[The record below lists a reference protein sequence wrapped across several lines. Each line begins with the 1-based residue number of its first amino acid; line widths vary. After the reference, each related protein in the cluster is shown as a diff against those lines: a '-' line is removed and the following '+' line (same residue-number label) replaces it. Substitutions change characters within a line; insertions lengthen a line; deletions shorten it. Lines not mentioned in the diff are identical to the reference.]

1 MLLNTRH
8 FGQMEIEEKG
18 IIEFPEGIP
27 GFENAK
33 KFALLASTE
42 EGSPF
47 QWLQGVDNT
56 ELAFVV
62 IDPKVFKPDYSVDVD
77 DDEVEILKIKDVE
90 KVIVLTIIVVP
101 EDITKM
107 TANLKAP
114 VLINTENNRG
124 KQVILD
130 KGDYELKHYVLQE
143 LRQKGG

>member
-1 MLLNTRH
+1 MQLNTRH

-77 DDEVEILKIKDVE
+77 DDEVEVLKIKDVE

>member
-8 FGQMEIEEKG
+8 FGQIEIEEKG
-18 IIEFPEGIP
+18 IIQFPEGIP
-27 GFENAK
+27 GFEDAK
-33 KFALLASTE
+33 KFVLLASTE

-56 ELAFVV
+56 ELAFLV

-77 DDEVEILKIKDVE
+77 DDEVEILGIKDVE
-90 KVIVLTIIVVP
+90 KVIVLAIIVVP

>member
-77 DDEVEILKIKDVE
+77 DDEVEVLKIKDVE